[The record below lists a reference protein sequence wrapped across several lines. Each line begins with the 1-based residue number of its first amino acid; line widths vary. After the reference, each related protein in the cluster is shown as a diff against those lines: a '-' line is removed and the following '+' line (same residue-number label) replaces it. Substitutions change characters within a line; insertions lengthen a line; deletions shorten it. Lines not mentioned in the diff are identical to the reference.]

1 MLANQLFYMFKPVI
15 PRQFQLFLRR
25 KRVQYLME
33 FYKDVWPIDP
43 GSARVP
49 HQWPGWPERKQ
60 FALVLTHD
68 VEWERGQSRCRIVAS
83 MEQESGFKS
92 AFYFVPE
99 RYNVSVSL
107 RNYLM
112 QNGFEVGVHDLN
124 HDGKLFSSR
133 KNFLNRAPRINHYL
147 QQWNASGF
155 RAGAMHHNLKWIGE
169 LNVEYD
175 CSTFDTD
182 PFEPQPDGV
191 GTIFPFWV
199 GSGSNDKGFVEIPYT
214 MPQDF
219 TLFILMRHENID
231 IWKKKLDWIA
241 TIGGMVLINT
251 HPDYMRIRSGQCG
264 LEEYPVNNYREFL
277 KYVNSKYS
285 GEYWNA
291 LPRDVA
297 SYINASRNAAVR
309 LQDER

>member
-1 MLANQLFYMFKPVI
+1 MLANQLFYLLKPVI

-33 FYKDVWPIDP
+33 LYRDVWPIDP
-43 GSARVP
+43 ASARIP
-49 HQWPGWPERKQ
+49 NQWPGWPERKQ

-68 VEWERGQSRCRIVAS
+68 VEWDRGQSRCRIISA
-83 MEQESGFKS
+83 MEQENGFSS

-99 RYNVSVSL
+99 RYNVSASL
-107 RNYLM
+107 RNYLIK
-112 QNGFEVGVHDLN
+112 NGFEVGVHDLN

-133 KNFLNRAPRINHYL
+133 KIFLNRAPRINHYL
-147 QQWNASGF
+147 HHWNASGF
-155 RAGAMHHNLKWIGE
+155 RAGAMHHNLQWIGE
-169 LNVEYD
+169 LDVDYD

-199 GSGSNDKGFVEIPYT
+199 GAAGTDRGYVEIPYT

-219 TLFILMRHENID
+219 TIFILMRHENID
-231 IWKKKLDWIA
+231 VWKRKLDWIA
-241 TIGGMVLINT
+241 ENGGMALINT
-251 HPDYMRIRSGQCG
+251 HPDYMRIRSGECEM
-264 LEEYPVNNYREFL
+264 EEYPVNNYREFMH
-277 KYVNSKYS
+277 YVNNKYG

-291 LPRDVA
+291 LPREIA
-297 SYINASRNAAVR
+297 SYITTSRSSAVR